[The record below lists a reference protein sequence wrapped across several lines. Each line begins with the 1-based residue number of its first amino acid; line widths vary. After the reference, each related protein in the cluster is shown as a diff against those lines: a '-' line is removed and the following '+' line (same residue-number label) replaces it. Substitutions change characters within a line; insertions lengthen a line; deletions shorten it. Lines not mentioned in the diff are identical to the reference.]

1 MGYLIFWGV
10 VFVVALIAELAS
22 MQLVSIWFAVG
33 AAGAFG
39 AAMVHWGFAAQLLIF
54 VLISVVLLLITRP
67 LLAKFRVGRELRSN
81 ADLNI
86 GEQAVVIETVDAAHG
101 TGRVRLKGVDW
112 MAVSE
117 TGSVIP
123 VNTVVTVMRVEG
135 SKLFVYD
142 AGSDENSAVRE
153 T

>member
-10 VFVVALIAELAS
+10 ILVAALIAELAS
-22 MQLVSIWFAVG
+22 MQLVSIWFCVG

-39 AAMVHWGFAAQLLIF
+39 AAMMHMSFTAQLLIF

-67 LLAKFRVGRELRSN
+67 LLAKFRVNRQLRSN

-123 VNTVVTVMRVEG
+123 VDTVVTVMRVEG

-142 AGSDENSAVRE
+142 AGSSENSVRE
-153 T
+153 A

>member
-1 MGYLIFWGV
+1 MGYLVFWGV
-10 VFVVALIAELAS
+10 IFLVALIAELAS

-33 AAGAFG
+33 AAGSFA
-39 AAMVHWGFAAQLLIF
+39 AAMLGFGFAVQLLIF
-54 VLISVVLLLITRP
+54 VLVSVALLLATRP
-67 LLAKFRVGRELRSN
+67 FLKKLRVQRELRSN

-117 TGSVIP
+117 TGSIIP
-123 VNTVVTVMRVEG
+123 VDTVVTVMRVEG
-135 SKLFVYD
+135 SKLYVYD
-142 AGSDENSAVRE
+142 AAAGEPA
-153 T
+153 